1 MEEIDMQVKKK
12 AYFMRNA
19 FGSLALKESKK
30 KENKFRLEAI
40 KEKELP
46 DGVNIQ
52 KMKFW
57 SCVVQYLTLLS

>member
-1 MEEIDMQVKKK
+1 MIKIELEKNKVIKL
-12 AYFMRNA
+12 NT
-19 FGSLALKESKK
+19 SSKV
-30 KENKFRLEAI
+30 FVTTQTTHYLLEAI